1 MPIRLKSTYCSKKIN
16 RFILIVQIFER
27 GITMDLH
34 LTNKVALITGSTKGI
49 GKAIAI
55 EMAREGTDVV
65 INGRK
70 QPEVDTIVNEIKQQF
85 PKTNPQG
92 IAADLAVEAD
102 REKLFTEIPKVDIL
116 VNNMGIFQPMEY
128 FDIDDATWEKFFQVN
143 VLAGNALAKFYLPQ
157 MLKQDFG
164 RIIFIASE
172 EAIMPS
178 GEMPQYCMTKSMNLS
193 LAKSLSKLTVD
204 THVTVNTIMPGST
217 LTEGV
222 QKMLKEMYQNSDIP
236 EDKWEKDFM
245 KHHRSRSQIQRLIRP
260 EEIGRFTA
268 FVASPDSSSFSGE
281 ALRVDGGLVPT
292 IF

>member
-1 MPIRLKSTYCSKKIN
+1 
-16 RFILIVQIFER
+16 
-27 GITMDLH
+27 MDLH
-34 LTNKVALITGSTKGI
+34 LVNKLALITGSTKGI

-55 EMAREGTDVV
+55 EMAREGTNVI

-70 QPEVDTIVNEIKQQF
+70 QPEVDAVVAEIKKAF
-85 PKTNPQG
+85 PKTDPQG
-92 IAADLAVEAD
+92 IAADLAEASD
-102 REKLFTEIPKVDIL
+102 RDKLFTEIPKVDIL
-116 VNNMGIFQPMEY
+116 VNNMGIFQPMDY
-128 FDIDDATWEKFFQVN
+128 FDIDDATWEKFFHVN
-143 VLAGNALAKFYLPQ
+143 VLAGNSLAKFYLPK
-157 MLKQDFG
+157 MLDQDFG

-172 EAIMPS
+172 EAVMPS
-178 GEMPQYCMTKSMNLS
+178 GEMPQYSMTKSMNLS

-222 QKMLKEMYQNSDIP
+222 SKMLEDMYKDSDLP
-236 EDKWEKDFM
+236 KDKWEKDFM

-268 FVASPDSSSFSGE
+268 FVASPDASSFSGE

>member
-1 MPIRLKSTYCSKKIN
+1 
-16 RFILIVQIFER
+16 
-27 GITMDLH
+27 MDLH
-34 LTNKVALITGSTKGI
+34 LTNKLALITGSTKGI

-55 EMAREGTDVV
+55 EMAREGTNVI

-70 QPEVDTIVNEIKQQF
+70 HTEVDAVVAEIKHDF
-85 PKTNPQG
+85 PATEPQG
-92 IAADLAVEAD
+92 IAADLAKASD
-102 REKLFTEIPKVDIL
+102 RDKLFQAVSKVDIL
-116 VNNMGIFQPMEY
+116 VNNMGIFQPMDY
-128 FDIDDATWEKFFQVN
+128 YDIDDATWEKFFKVN
-143 VLAGNALAKFYLPQ
+143 VLAGNALAKFYLPK
-157 MLKQDFG
+157 MLQQDFG

-178 GEMPQYCMTKSMNLS
+178 GEMPQYSMTKSMNLS
-193 LAKSLSKLTVD
+193 LAKSLSKLTID

-222 QKMLKEMYQNSDIP
+222 QTMLNEMYQDSDLP
-236 EDKWEKDFM
+236 KDKWEKDFM
-245 KHHRSRSQIQRLIRP
+245 KNHRSRSQIQRLIRP

-268 FVASPDSSSFSGE
+268 FVASPDASSFSGE

>member
-1 MPIRLKSTYCSKKIN
+1 
-16 RFILIVQIFER
+16 
-27 GITMDLH
+27 MDLH
-34 LTNKVALITGSTKGI
+34 LINKVALITGSTKGI

-55 EMAREGTDVV
+55 EMAREGTNVI

-70 QPEVDTIVNEIKQQF
+70 QSEVDQIVAEIKYDF
-85 PKTNPQG
+85 PKTSPIG
-92 IAADLAVEAD
+92 VAADLANEAE
-102 REKLFTEIPKVDIL
+102 RQKLFTQVPEVDIL
-116 VNNMGIFQPMEY
+116 INNMGIFQPMEY
-128 FDIDDATWEKFFQVN
+128 QDITDEIWENFFNIN
-143 VLAGNALAKFYLPQ
+143 VLAGNSLAKFYLPK
-157 MLKQDFG
+157 MLNQDFG

-172 EAIMPS
+172 EAVMPS
-178 GEMPQYCMTKSMNLS
+178 GEMPQYSMTKSMNLS

-222 QKMLKEMYQNSDIP
+222 QKMLDDMYKDSDLP
-236 EDKWEKDFM
+236 KDKWEKDFM

-260 EEIGRFTA
+260 EEIGRFAA

>member
-1 MPIRLKSTYCSKKIN
+1 
-16 RFILIVQIFER
+16 
-27 GITMDLH
+27 MDLH
-34 LTNKVALITGSTKGI
+34 LTNKLALITGSTKGI
-49 GKAIAI
+49 GKAIAT
-55 EMAREGTDVV
+55 EMAREGTNVI

-70 QPEVDTIVNEIKQQF
+70 QPEVDAVVAELKQQF
-85 PKTNPQG
+85 PTTKPQG
-92 IAADLAVEAD
+92 IAADLATEAD
-102 REKLFTEIPKVDIL
+102 RDKLFASFPQVDIL
-116 VNNMGIFQPMEY
+116 VNNMGIFQPMDY
-128 FDIDDATWEKFFQVN
+128 YDIDDATWEKFFKVN
-143 VLAGNALAKFYLPQ
+143 VLAGNSLAHFYLPK

-172 EAIMPS
+172 EAVMPS
-178 GEMPQYCMTKSMNLS
+178 GEMPQYSMTKSMNLS

-222 QKMLKEMYQNSDIP
+222 QKMLDDMYQDSDLP
-236 EDKWEKDFM
+236 KDKWEKDFM

-260 EEIGRFTA
+260 EEIGRFAA
-268 FVASPDSSSFSGE
+268 FVASPDASSFSGE